1 MRPERVATA
10 LRERTGRDPEGIW
23 AAPGRVNL
31 IGDHTDHSEGF
42 VFPFAVDRYVVV
54 AASRR
59 GDDRV
64 NAWSLQEAAPVG
76 FDLGSIR
83 RGEPGGWAAYVA
95 GVVWSIG
102 REGIDVGGLDILVDG
117 AVPQGAG
124 LSSSAALECATALAV
139 ADLHGAGLDPS
150 ALALAAWRAEVEI
163 VGMPCGVMDQMA
175 SMCCRARSA
184 MFLDTRSLEQIH
196 VPLALDDRV
205 LIVIDVGVRRR
216 LVESEY
222 ARRRAECEAAA
233 RELGVAA
240 LRDATA
246 GDLERLT
253 DDTLRRRARHV
264 VTENQR
270 VLDAAELAGRADV
283 DAIGPLLTAS
293 HASLRDDFAVS
304 TPELDAA
311 VEIALEAGAL
321 GARLT
326 GAGFGGSA
334 IALVPSG
341 RLDELRARLSE
352 AGSCGERRQVFVVA
366 PAGGASRVG

>member
-1 MRPERVATA
+1 
-10 LRERTGRDPEGIW
+10 
-23 AAPGRVNL
+23 VNL
-31 IGDHTDHSEGF
+31 IGDHTDHNEGF

-64 NAWSLQEAAPVG
+64 NAWSLQEAAPAG

-334 IALVPSG
+334 IALVPGG